1 MFVTLGQTKGQTLLP
16 LPPSDGAQEEVVL
29 QDKDKI
35 HILESAVVTWTR
47 QIKQVLKAD
56 PEAAFKVS
64 GGVPAAWLCKQ
75 ISIVCSIKARPKC
88 TRAGSGSH
96 VG

>member
-1 MFVTLGQTKGQTLLP
+1 M
-16 LPPSDGAQEEVVL
+16 VL

-64 GGVPAAWLCKQ
+64 GGGSCSLAVQAVKLC
-75 ISIVCSIKARPKC
+75 
-88 TRAGSGSH
+88 
-96 VG
+96 

>member
-1 MFVTLGQTKGQTLLP
+1 M
-16 LPPSDGAQEEVVL
+16 VL

-64 GGVPAAWLCKQ
+64 SQGP
-75 ISIVCSIKARPKC
+75 CSLAVQAVKHC
-88 TRAGSGSH
+88 
-96 VG
+96 